1 MRSSSKAEKPQAFM
15 CCGRNFNSCLDLQT
29 QDVKHHTFVLLS
41 EKGNGN
47 TKERDVTGI

>member
-1 MRSSSKAEKPQAFM
+1 MRSSSKAETLQAFM
-15 CCGRNFNSCLDLQT
+15 CCGRNFNSCRHLPT

-41 EKGNGN
+41 EKGKGN